1 MIVRY
6 LIRRNK
12 RERWMLGAVGLAL
25 AAVACYVAVIAPGR
39 QAVADHQEQ
48 LFTTEAN
55 LNLQQR
61 QLMLLRAETAVA
73 RKSLEAL
80 AGASPPWVT
89 AVEADALLQQWQR
102 LAAEVGLALESVSRK
117 RQAPVQM
124 DTGPARVSVLTVR
137 LEVRGPYANVM
148 AFMRRLEEG
157 PQAVGLELLDVQVG
171 ETAPF
176 DLRASLMVR
185 LGVLA
190 EEATREGV

>member
-1 MIVRY
+1 MIVQY

-25 AAVACYVAVIAPGR
+25 AAVACYVAVIAPAR

-48 LFTTEAN
+48 LLTTEAN

-61 QLMLLRAETAVA
+61 QLTLLRAETAAA
-73 RKSLEAL
+73 RKNLEAL
-80 AGASPPWVT
+80 ADASPPWVT

-102 LAAEVGLALESVSRK
+102 LAVEVGLALESVSRE

-148 AFMRRLEEG
+148 AFMRRIEEG

>member
-1 MIVRY
+1 VIVRY

-102 LAAEVGLALESVSRK
+102 LAAEVGLALESVSRE